1 MRFSK
6 ALRAL
11 TVIAGLGLAS
21 PAAADTYIVGVENI
35 DYLPQYRWDDHGYSG
50 FARELFDAFAKASGH
65 TLVYQAFPVA
75 RLYAKFLDGEVDLKY
90 PDHPEWATDG
100 KAGHRVVYSDPVV
113 AYVDG
118 VNVRPGRLGQGVDAV
133 RTLGV
138 LRGFTARGWL
148 DRIAAGAVSVQGN
161 SSFPALLEQTLIGRV
176 DGAYG
181 NVAVVQHLLRSAL
194 DRPGALVF
202 DSGLP
207 HVSSHYHLSTIKHP
221 ALIAAFNDW
230 MTREGPAIAALKAR
244 HRVEAGLR

>member
-1 MRFSK
+1 MR
-6 ALRAL
+6 LCQVIRAL

-21 PAAADTYIVGVENI
+21 PAMADTYIVGVENI
-35 DYLPQYRWDDHGYSG
+35 DYLPQYRWNEQGYSG
-50 FARELFDAFAKASGH
+50 FSRALFDAFAKASGH
-65 TLVYQAFPVA
+65 TLVYQAYPVA

-90 PDHPEWATDG
+90 PDNPEWAIDG

-118 VNVRPGRLGQGVDAV
+118 VNVRPERLGQGVDAV

-148 DRIAAGAVSVQGN
+148 DRIAAGAVTVQGN
-161 SSFPALLEQTLIGRV
+161 SSFPALLEQTLVGRV

-181 NVAVVQHLLRSAL
+181 NVAVVQHLLRSGL
-194 DRPGALVF
+194 ERPGTLVF
-202 DSGLP
+202 DPGLP
-207 HVSSHYHLSTIKHP
+207 HVSSYYHLSTVKHP

-230 MTREGPAIAALKAR
+230 MKRESATVAALKAE
-244 HRVEAGLR
+244 HRVEVGIR